1 MLHYVCIIAYMCF
14 NCDTVHLPFLRED
27 WIQYCNKTV
36 KESLPVLYL
45 RYSTVVTMGKQV
57 KIEATA
63 EVFMSFS
70 IVATV
75 LYVRYSTGKDSLTI
89 LLQYCIQ
96 FSLRT
101 GRCTVSQ
108 LKHS

>member
-45 RYSTVVTMGKQV
+45 RYSTVVTMLKLV
-57 KIEATA
+57 KISAMA
-63 EVFMSFS
+63 S
-70 IVATV
+70 IFTCFPIVTTV
-75 LYVRYSTGKDSLTI
+75 VYLKYNTGKDSLTN
-89 LLQYCIQ
+89 
-96 FSLRT
+96 T
-101 GRCTVSQ
+101 
-108 LKHS
+108 